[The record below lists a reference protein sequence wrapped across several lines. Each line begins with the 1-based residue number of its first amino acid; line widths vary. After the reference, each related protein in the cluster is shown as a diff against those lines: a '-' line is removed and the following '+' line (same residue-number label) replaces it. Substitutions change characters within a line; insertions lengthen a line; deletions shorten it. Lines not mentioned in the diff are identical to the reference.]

1 MKKFKFKKKKK
12 KKIYIKL
19 KAFLGGPH
27 KSGICIKVFVAAPK
41 KPNSALR
48 KIVKAKTPE
57 NKNIR
62 AHIPGIGHKLMKFSS
77 VLFRGCR
84 VRDIPGMKFRVVRG
98 ARGYNLKCVL
108 NRANGR
114 SKYGT
119 KKIKNF
125 NIRNLVFN

>member
-1 MKKFKFKKKKK
+1 MK
-12 KKIYIKL
+12 I
-19 KAFLGGPH
+19 
-27 KSGICIKVFVAAPK
+27 FVAHPK

-57 NKNIR
+57 NKNVR

-84 VRDIPGMKFRVVRG
+84 VRDLPGIKYRVVRG
-98 ARGYNLKCVL
+98 AKGYNLSCVL
-108 NRANGR
+108 NRVKGR

-119 KKIKNF
+119 KKLNPYILKNIDL
-125 NIRNLVFN
+125 N